1 MSERLTLALRG
12 PVVCW
17 GGQQMKKW
25 FYKHRGVW
33 QKAFVAVV
41 RGGFRTGGGHGETCQ
56 IMQIPPAC
64 LRPLDAAE
72 VGTEHNQCLL
82 SASLV
87 MIHPEGGV
95 NRSTPCPR
103 GTSGKQW
110 LERLDIRKPVLL
122 ETRLCSG

>member
-1 MSERLTLALRG
+1 MGRHARLCRS
-12 PVVCW
+12 
-17 GGQQMKKW
+17 
-25 FYKHRGVW
+25 
-33 QKAFVAVV
+33 
-41 RGGFRTGGGHGETCQ
+41 
-56 IMQIPPAC
+56 PPAC

-87 MIHPEGGV
+87 MIHPGGGV

-122 ETRLCSG
+122 ETRSCSG